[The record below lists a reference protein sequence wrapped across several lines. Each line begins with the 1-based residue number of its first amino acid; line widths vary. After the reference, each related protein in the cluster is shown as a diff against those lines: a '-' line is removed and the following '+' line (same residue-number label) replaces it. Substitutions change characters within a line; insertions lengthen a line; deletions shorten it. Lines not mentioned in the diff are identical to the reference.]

1 MHIFDNIFESILY
14 MIFYDLTHDIL
25 YSDFIYSRL
34 LCCNQHTE
42 LFCNPQLQYDFPFSL
57 LPVCFILYLYLPG
70 EW

>member
-25 YSDFIYSRL
+25 YSDFIYSCL